1 MSKAVLKYLAWVI
14 GLGFVLYNSV
24 YFKRLDEAKTAT
36 VSSFDAAGYAQNFW
50 KTKLLPATE
59 KATDLN
65 TLVPLLKTDPNKA
78 FSTYSNALGI
88 GNIRYFLV
96 KGQGRIIDVQPDEV
110 TLEVPAGSGVQ
121 PIKLIMELIYGNAVR
136 DASGIIRIQDFET
149 TADLNALSEQLNKIV
164 RENVVST
171 AKTQLRKGSEIS
183 FVGAIELNKAHLKLH
198 ELEMIPIV
206 IKAP

>member
-14 GLGFVLYNSV
+14 GLGVVLYNSV
-24 YFKRLDEAKTAT
+24 YFKRLDEAKTTA
-36 VSSFDAAGYAQNFW
+36 VSSFDAVGYAQNFW

-65 TLVPLLKTDPNKA
+65 TLVPLLKTDPDKA
-78 FSTYSNALGI
+78 FSTYSHALGI

-96 KGQGRIIDVQPDEV
+96 KGQGRIINVQPDEV
-110 TLEVPAGSGVQ
+110 TLEVPVGSSAQ
-121 PIKLIMELIYGNAVR
+121 PIKLEMELIYGNAVR

-164 RENVVST
+164 RDNVVST

-183 FVGAIELNKAHLKLH
+183 FAGAIELNKAHLKLN
-198 ELEMIPIV
+198 EIEVIPIV